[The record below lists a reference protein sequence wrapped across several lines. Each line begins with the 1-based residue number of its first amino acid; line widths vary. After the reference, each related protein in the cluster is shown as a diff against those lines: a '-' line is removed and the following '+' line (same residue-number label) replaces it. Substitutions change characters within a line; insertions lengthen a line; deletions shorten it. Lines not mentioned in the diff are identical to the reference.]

1 MPRDWPDPRFPD
13 KPVPTLLTVVAA
25 LLAAFGTVS
34 MVWGAIETLR
44 RAIG

>member
-1 MPRDWPDPRFPD
+1 MSRDWPDPRFPN
-13 KPVPTLLTVVAA
+13 KPISAFEIAFAA
-25 LLAAFGTVS
+25 LLVAFGYGS